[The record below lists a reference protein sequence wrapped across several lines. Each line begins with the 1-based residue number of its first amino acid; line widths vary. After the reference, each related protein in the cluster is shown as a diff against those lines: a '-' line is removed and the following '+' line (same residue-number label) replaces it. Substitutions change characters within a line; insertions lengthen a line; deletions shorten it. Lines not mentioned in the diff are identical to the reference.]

1 VFELLHYPS
10 VLPILGFL
18 TGAIFGSFL
27 NVFAYR
33 VPIGKSVITPGSHC
47 PNCGTNIR
55 WFQNLPV
62 FTWVFQKG
70 QAQCCSFMIPIR
82 YWLVEISVGL
92 VFAYLAYLYSQD
104 LDLISFI
111 VRLIFS
117 WIMIAVMVIDFET
130 MTIPDR
136 LSVGGA
142 LLGVLLCFIFPE
154 LNKINSSP
162 SWSLHFLSGIHS
174 CIGLLV
180 GSAFLYWIGV
190 LAQIVF
196 GREALGEGDVK
207 LLGCIGAF
215 CGWQGA
221 IFAIF
226 GGALLGTLLLVPFM
240 LVQKFL
246 EKNKI
251 NHSDPEIQWGAE
263 VPFGPYLAIAGII
276 YFTGASSIIDPW
288 FDPILWFFDNSYIV
302 TAF

>member
-1 VFELLHYPS
+1 MIELLHYPS
-10 VLPILGFL
+10 VLPALGFL
-18 TGAIFGSFL
+18 VGAIFGSFL

-33 VPIGKSVITPGSHC
+33 VPIGKSVVYPGSHC
-47 PNCGTNIR
+47 PNCGTDIR

-62 FTWVFQKG
+62 LTWIFQKG

-82 YWLVEISVGL
+82 YWLVDVSVGL
-92 VFAYLAYLYSQD
+92 VFAYLGYLYSQD
-104 LDLISFI
+104 LDFVSFI

-130 MTIPDR
+130 MIIPDR

-142 LLGVLLCFIFPE
+142 LLGVILCFIFPE
-154 LNKINSSP
+154 INKMNSNL

-174 CIGLLV
+174 CIGLFV
-180 GSAFLYWIGV
+180 GSAFIYWIGV
-190 LAQIVF
+190 MAQIVF

-226 GGALLGTLLLVPFM
+226 GGALLGTLLLVP
-240 LVQKFL
+240 LILLQKVL
-246 EKNKI
+246 QKKEVGD
-251 NHSDPEIQWGAE
+251 SDPEIHWGAE
-263 VPFGPYLAIAGII
+263 VPFGPYLAIAAII
-276 YFTGASSIIDPW
+276 YFVGASSIIDPW
-288 FDPILWFFDNSYIV
+288 FEPILWFFDNSYTV
-302 TAF
+302 ETF